1 MVIVNMLINA
11 MNLNQK
17 YFLKKY
23 EYFNKEYNLVND
35 EKKIKLNVIMNY
47 AMKNGFSKA
56 LISFVLC
63 LIIYY
68 LIEYILFNIRSNINS
83 ILLEKSLNINK
94 LNRKIIELMKLI
106 RIKIIIYF
114 SISSFILILSFIYLI
129 NFSFAYP
136 GGVVD
141 SVSNSIITFIL
152 LQIFPFIS
160 SLIICIMRYLSI
172 LKNNRILYQLSQL
185 LFS

>member
-1 MVIVNMLINA
+1 MIIVNMLINA
-11 MNLNQK
+11 MNLNQQ
-17 YFLKKY
+17 YFVKKY

-68 LIEYILFNIRSNINS
+68 LIEYILFNIRSNMNS
-83 ILLEKSLNINK
+83 ILVEKSLNINK

-114 SISSFILILSFIYLI
+114 SISSFILILSFI
-129 NFSFAYP
+129 
-136 GGVVD
+136 
-141 SVSNSIITFIL
+141 
-152 LQIFPFIS
+152 
-160 SLIICIMRYLSI
+160 
-172 LKNNRILYQLSQL
+172 
-185 LFS
+185 